1 MCRECARHDV
11 FFTSFAD
18 ELHNWGTWQDYWE
31 VFAIQRL
38 WARRRS
44 TQPTG
49 VTFVTGEGGTV
60 EALDSIASFV
70 KSQIPTPPGHR
81 DSIDSL
87 LHDAQHPLPWASSP
101 DNLGEIRRTFLAG
114 NRHFTM

>member
-1 MCRECARHDV
+1 M
-11 FFTSFAD
+11 TSSSRPSRTSCIIGALGKTIGRF
-18 ELHNWGTWQDYWE
+18 
-31 VFAIQRL
+31 FAIQRL

-49 VTFVTGEGGTV
+49 VTFVMGEGGTV

-87 LHDAQHPLPWASSP
+87 LHDDQHPLPWASKP